1 MTQTRPNRGPL
12 ALALGVCGLGIIGGT
27 GGRGASAPP
36 AQMTAKPVAMKRTA
50 AAKPAP
56 AREIGR
62 TPDGLPMGVLAPAN
76 LRARPVA
83 DKKTGKLTNVLT
95 WTPLPGAAEYSVYQ
109 NDMYIGPSTR
119 PIYMIPA
126 DMFRADQTVAVTAVA
141 PDGSESRPSNIV
153 SGRYL
158 LDAKVLPDWAK
169 GTPAPPEHVL
179 ARGEWNAGG
188 PRIALSWQRGSESA
202 DVYRDGKLIA
212 RDLWG
217 RMYLDAQV
225 QPGRSYT
232 YVVKSV
238 FLPNPLRPTS
248 AASAPATAQ
257 APTGRPAACAGPP
270 QILKIIPNDDGATVI
285 FKPLPGAM
293 DYRLYNAAH
302 PGKVKYAGV
311 RYDNSIHPQVA
322 VEPLAI
328 EWNGVNPK
336 TGVTLVLEAVDK
348 LGPFQKTHG
357 SMTAL
362 VKPARVAPRYVQ
374 GAGVALTTRAGI
386 EGSLNGQGD
395 PSNVPIVLARSAPFH
410 VDCRPRALS
419 GRQVFFDTFRASKPF
434 RLQPCPPRPPGQNVE
449 FYGDP
454 NVYQEYANDKWLVG
468 VYGADPTVLPVFTI
482 SNHIHDVLAD
492 GGSASGNIPNH
503 NNNASVTFTP
513 LRSGKPRTFDISG
526 GKVLH
531 ATFEVDAHFDSRRWC
546 SLFVTPDEPLA
557 NPGKSAADG
566 MDGRWPNVSGNCVLW
581 EVQAERH
588 KMTLLQAGQRSDL
601 MQAASFNDEQSFGRI
616 YWDHKTPRANGTT
629 QDLDK
634 RHRFDLYL
642 SRNRF
647 RLTERDAQGNLVVQ
661 REKEFPAG
669 MTLPFERGRLW
680 FAHEVYHTSNDHGDL
695 ITYNPEETY
704 WINYRPWSDERH
716 WDNMGQEVL
725 NRFPV
730 P

>member
-1 MTQTRPNRGPL
+1 MKKMAAFVTAGLFGLGCAAHFTRPAASVEAVISRKTPI
-12 ALALGVCGLGIIGGT
+12 ALT
-27 GGRGASAPP
+27 AP
-36 AQMTAKPVAMKRTA
+36 T
-50 AAKPAP
+50 
-56 AREIGR
+56 
-62 TPDGLPMGVLAPAN
+62 N
-76 LRARPVA
+76 LRVQPVW
-83 DKKTGKLTNVLT
+83 DKSRKSATNRLT
-95 WTPLPGAAEYSVYQ
+95 WDAVPGAVEANIYK
-109 NDMYIGPSTR
+109 NDMFLATCTGTSYE
-119 PIYMIPA
+119 IPA
-126 DMFRADQTVAVTAVA
+126 DMFRADQTYTVTAVDK
-141 PDGSESRPSNIV
+141 DGKETRSSNIV
-153 SGRYL
+153 SGIP
-158 LDAKVLPDWAK
+158 AWQPGQEPGWA
-169 GTPAPPEHVL
+169 GPYTPPPPAAPT
-179 ARGEWNAGG
+179 AASEWNGG
-188 PRIALSWQRGSESA
+188 KPRIVVTWAGTGFLT
-202 DVYRDGKLIA
+202 DVYRDGQRVAAGVWPRYWIDENVRPGETHSYAVTAVNAFNSA
-212 RDLWG
+212 R
-217 RMYLDAQV
+217 
-225 QPGRSYT
+225 P
-232 YVVKSV
+232 
-238 FLPNPLRPTS
+238 
-248 AASAPATAQ
+248 ASAVSPAVTATARRE
-257 APTGRPAACAGPP
+257 PPRAGNS
-270 QILKIIPNDDGATVI
+270 ILTPVRVIPNDDSVTIV
-285 FKPLPGAM
+285 LPELSGDGR
-293 DYRLYNAAH
+293 DYRVYDIAR
-302 PGKVKYAGV
+302 PGKVKYAGLRTAQTRV
-311 RYDNSIHPQVA
+311 GQPSK
-322 VEPLAI
+322 EPLAI
-328 EWNGVNPK
+328 EWNGIDPEK
-336 TGVTLVLEAVDK
+336 GATLVVEMVDK
-348 LGPFQKTHG
+348 PGPFQKTHG
-357 SMTAL
+357 SQTA
-362 VKPARVAPRYVQ
+362 VVAAPRTSGPKGR
-374 GAGVALTTRAGI
+374 GAGAALTTPTGI
-386 EGSLNGQGD
+386 EGNLNGQGD
-395 PSNVPIVLARSAPFH
+395 PSNIPIVLARSQPFH
-410 VDCRPRALS
+410 AACRPRLLT
-419 GRQVFFDTFRASKPF
+419 GQQMFFDDFRSPKP
-434 RLQPCPPRPPGQNVE
+434 LKLLPTPPRPSGVACE
-449 FYGDP
+449 FYGDA
-454 NVYQEYANDKWLVG
+454 NTYQQYANDKWLVG

-588 KMTLLQAGQRSDL
+588 KMTLLRAGQRSDL

-616 YWDHKTPRANGTT
+616 HWDHKTPRANGTT